1 MSCNDDNVISQEL
14 TTTGNLIS
22 GTVCETVSESV
33 SQSNSTMSVA
43 DVKKFKA
50 EIMDSCHRVLA
61 EDNAFVSQAKMFK
74 NLVKDI
80 VFDTLNI
87 NLLPNN

>member
-43 DVKKFKA
+43 DVEKFKA
-50 EIMDSCHRVLA
+50 EIMDLCHRVLA
-61 EDNAFVSQAKMFK
+61 EDNASVSQAKMFK

-87 NLLPNN
+87 NVLPNN